1 MEGQVKITVI
11 ATGFDHNRAARRD
24 KDTPTDMSAY
34 TNAARVQA
42 EDRLVAAA
50 GGQRFARRP
59 VLDLSK
65 LPFTPVSDPEA
76 AAADDTN
83 PLDLPTFMRRQE
95 G

>member
-34 TNAARVQA
+34 TSVPRPAL
-42 EDRLVAAA
+42 EDRLVSN
-50 GGQRFARRP
+50 GPRVMRRP
-59 VLDLSK
+59 VLDISK
-65 LPFTPVSDPEA
+65 LPFTPVSDPDA
-76 AAADDTN
+76 AEADDTN